1 MGCRLAWCVV
11 GFGSQ
16 SYADVVRDRVTA
28 DPRDAVLLVVVLPG
42 VRVCGVTVHRIG

>member
-1 MGCRLAWCVV
+1 MVR

-16 SYADVVRDRVTA
+16 SYADVVHARDTA

-42 VRVCGVTVHRIG
+42 LSECGVMSR